1 MAEDRRV
8 DRRPNRHR
16 AGDTQVD
23 IAVDER
29 SGLLIGRHG
38 VEFDI
43 GLRPRRAKP
52 AKEPWNELEGGRVD
66 KAQAETTTGTNAK
79 LLGRP
84 GNPLRRDQKLSGVGQ
99 KGGAVGRQSHP
110 PRGALEERETEVGFE
125 LPDLL
130 AERRLGDVKA
140 VSGPSEVQFLG
151 HGDESIEA
159 PQVRQLTHARI
170 ISIAPN
176 SLLHPHE
183 RIGQTEA
190 MGKNKPPAKYSAA
203 GLLWR
208 GLRKQSWPRVWR
220 EPEFKSTY
228 DVVII
233 GGGVHGLATAY
244 YLASNHG
251 ITNIAVVDKQYLGSG
266 GSGRN
271 TAIVRSNYLTP
282 EGVAFYDRS
291 LDLYNSMSNDL
302 NLNVMFSERGHL
314 TLAHTD
320 SALRTMNWRAEVN
333 KLQGINSSVITP
345 AEIKKLTPSL
355 DVSADTRY
363 PILGA
368 LYHPP
373 GGTIR
378 HDAVVWGY
386 ARGADAYGVDL
397 HQKTEVLDILVE
409 GGSGPEGKGP
419 GGKVTGVRTSK
430 GDIHAPVVVNCTAGW
445 ASQLSNMAGVTL
457 PITTHPLQAAVTEP
471 VKTFLPTVV
480 VSGSLHVYVSQTD
493 RGELVFGASVDPVA
507 TYNMGGTLEFTE
519 ELAGHV
525 LELMP
530 GISKMRLLRQWAGLC
545 DMTPDYSPVMGPT
558 PVDGFYVDV
567 GWGTYGFKAGPVS
580 GEQMAAC
587 VANGT
592 TPELIKPFELSRF
605 TEGTLVG
612 EKGAAAVGH

>member
-1 MAEDRRV
+1 V
-8 DRRPNRHR
+8 
-16 AGDTQVD
+16 
-23 IAVDER
+23 
-29 SGLLIGRHG
+29 
-38 VEFDI
+38 
-43 GLRPRRAKP
+43 
-52 AKEPWNELEGGRVD
+52 
-66 KAQAETTTGTNAK
+66 AQRTK
-79 LLGRP
+79 
-84 GNPLRRDQKLSGVGQ
+84 
-99 KGGAVGRQSHP
+99 
-110 PRGALEERETEVGFE
+110 
-125 LPDLL
+125 
-130 AERRLGDVKA
+130 
-140 VSGPSEVQFLG
+140 
-151 HGDESIEA
+151 
-159 PQVRQLTHARI
+159 
-170 ISIAPN
+170 
-176 SLLHPHE
+176 
-183 RIGQTEA
+183 
-190 MGKNKPPAKYSAA
+190 PAKYSAF
-203 GLLWR
+203 GLAWR
-208 GLRKQSWPRVWR
+208 GLTKKKWPRVWR
-220 EPEFKSTY
+220 EPEWKDTY

-244 YLASNHG
+244 YLAANHG
-251 ITNIAVVDKQYLGSG
+251 ITNIAVVDKAYLGSG

-291 LDLYNSMSNDL
+291 LDLYNSMSTDL
-302 NLNVMFSERGHL
+302 NINVMFSERGHM

-333 KLQGINSSVITP
+333 KLQKIDSSVITP
-345 AEIKKLTPSL
+345 EEIKKLAPSL
-355 DVSADTRY
+355 DVSDETRY

-386 ARGADAYGVDL
+386 ARAADSYGVDL
-397 HQKTEVLDILVE
+397 HQKTEVLDILCE
-409 GGSGPEGKGP
+409 GGGDVEGKGG
-419 GGKVTGVRTSK
+419 GGKVTGVRTNR
-430 GDIHAPVVVNCTAGW
+430 GDISAPIVVNCTAGW
-445 ASQLSNMAGVTL
+445 ASQIATMTGVRL

-545 DMTPDYSPVMGPT
+545 DMTPDYSPVMGHT
-558 PVDGFYVDV
+558 PVDGFFVDV

-587 VANGT
+587 IAT
-592 TPELIKPFELSRF
+592 DAMPDLIAPFGLSRF
-605 TEGTLVG
+605 TDGVLVG